1 MSERGDAVEGYINH
15 IKDYT
20 DYKINT
26 LMKDNSGADVRSL
39 LLNDPLLKG
48 MQDAIA
54 AIMSSSVDPLP
65 FLIQKDGVSFK
76 VSLEDDKINISN
88 VEDKDF
94 YKQHVNVGTAGHID
108 HG

>member
-1 MSERGDAVEGYINH
+1 MSERSDEVERYINH

-26 LMKDNSGADVRSL
+26 LMKDNTGADVRSL

-48 MQDAIA
+48 MQDAIT

-65 FLIQKDGVSFK
+65 FLIQKDGVRFK
-76 VSLEDDKINISN
+76 VSLEHDKINIVN

-94 YKQHVNVGTAGHID
+94 YKQHVNVGTVGHID